1 MEPPLVALA
10 EDLEEEFRAGGGQ
23 GDEAQFVDDQQVEL
37 GQIPLQVEQPSLI
50 PGIQRSALPR
60 FHRRDAPAGGPGWKQ
75 PCLRPRLGI
84 PPCRSSGGG
93 WKTRFISPWQDGI
106 LRWYPKTRQ
115 VAKRESPAPKITAP
129 LVALAEDLEE
139 EFRAGGGQGDEAQF
153 VDDQQVEL
161 GQIPLQ
167 VEQPS
172 LIPGIQRSALP
183 RFHRRDAP
191 AGGPGWKQPCLRP
204 RLGIPPCRSSGGGWK
219 TRFISPW
226 QDGILLPI
234 PARGAAG

>member
-1 MEPPLVALA
+1 MSSIPPPGHSHPRGTPPLGSGSPRPTVAVHLQYMHVVGEPVQQRAGEALRA
-10 EDLEEEFRAGGGQ
+10 EDLGP
-23 GDEAQFVDDQQVEL
+23 FVE
-37 GQIPLQVEQPSLI
+37 GQI
-50 PGIQRSALPR
+50 
-60 FHRRDAPAGGPGWKQ
+60 GGHH
-75 PCLRPRLGI
+75 
-84 PPCRSSGGG
+84 
-93 WKTRFISPWQDGI
+93 DG
-106 LRWYPKTRQ
+106 
-115 VAKRESPAPKITAP
+115 AP

-226 QDGILLPI
+226 QGGILLPI